1 MIGKD
6 PKAQGVREKECW
18 ESSGW
23 KKMLQALLNLLK
35 QMESDPDLE
44 GSLRDNQCK

>member
-6 PKAQGVREKECW
+6 PKAQGVREECW

-23 KKMLQALLNLLK
+23 KKVLQAVLNLLK
-35 QMESDPDLE
+35 QMGSDPDLE
-44 GSLRDNQCK
+44 GSLHNKQWK